1 MNVIGPFAKKL
12 ENLLFSEIVVIG
24 QTPFPSAPVRVVC
37 NIKEPH
43 GLAFSVRCPQTCLR
57 FHCNLL
63 EVNLTLNELVPVG

>member
-43 GLAFSVRCPQTCLR
+43 GLARVFSKMSPNMSEISLQFVRGQSNT
-57 FHCNLL
+57 
-63 EVNLTLNELVPVG
+63 